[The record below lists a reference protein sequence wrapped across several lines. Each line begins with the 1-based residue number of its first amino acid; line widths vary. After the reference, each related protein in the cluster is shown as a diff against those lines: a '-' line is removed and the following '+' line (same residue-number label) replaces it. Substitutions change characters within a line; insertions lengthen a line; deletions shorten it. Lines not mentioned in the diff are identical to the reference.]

1 MAPEVPLDALD
12 RGRRWVEAWNARD
25 LEAILEHYTDD
36 VELCSPRVT
45 ERYGVADGWL
55 RGKGRLREYFA
66 LGLRKSDL
74 RFDLIEVL
82 TGAGTMTV
90 VYRRENGSLVA
101 DCAELASDGRMRR
114 VIATY
119 GAASTG

>member
-1 MAPEVPLDALD
+1 MTSPEAQLAAQD
-12 RGRRWVEAWNARD
+12 RGRRWVEAWNSRN

-36 VELCSPRVT
+36 IELCSPRVA

-55 RGKGRLREYFA
+55 RGKDRLREYFA
-66 LGLRKSDL
+66 MGLEKADL
-74 RFDLIEVL
+74 HFDTVEVL
-82 TGAGTMTV
+82 TGPGTMTV
-90 VYRRENGSLVA
+90 VYRRENGSLVT

-119 GAASTG
+119 GAAP